1 LAFHYDQIVLGIVLE
16 LAGTLTWY
24 PISSV
29 TLRSCLF
36 SRHHVS
42 LGKGE
47 GAMKSI
53 IHRFM
58 VLCGAALVILR
69 LYPSSGKGWVSKL
82 FFDDVIH
89 AKIEAASMWA
99 ISFAGF
105 SSDDY
110 QAFVP
115 NLMSLGHSFAI
126 LFQAVAIALTFYI
139 ITRWI

>member
-1 LAFHYDQIVLGIVLE
+1 
-16 LAGTLTWY
+16 
-24 PISSV
+24 
-29 TLRSCLF
+29 
-36 SRHHVS
+36 
-42 LGKGE
+42 LGKDE
-47 GAMKSI
+47 EAMRII
-53 IHRFM
+53 IHRFI
-58 VLCGAALVILR
+58 VLCGTALVILR

-82 FFDDVIH
+82 FFDDIIH
-89 AKIEAASMWA
+89 AKIEAVSTWA
-99 ISFAGF
+99 VAFAGF